1 MPLSYSRFLTFG
13 LLLPAFFSS
22 ASADVTLPKVLGDHM
37 VLQRDQSVPIWGKAA
52 PGETVTVKFQQ
63 QQKRTQADAD
73 GKWSVALDALK
84 ASNQPTTLTIS
95 GTNQIVL
102 NDILVGEV
110 WLCSGQSNMES
121 PTGKDYKNL
130 KAAATVDPV
139 LAEDLKGNGFPEIRL
154 FRVEKKLQPPDVV
167 SDGWQT
173 ATPEAIAP
181 YSAVGYTFAR
191 KLQREL
197 GVPIG
202 MLQSAWGGTRIELW
216 TPAEAY
222 QSHPAFHQAT
232 QTSPLKIDGVTPGS
246 HYTAMVLPL
255 APFAI
260 KGVVWYQGE
269 SNVVDL
275 NDALTY
281 ADKFEA
287 MIHSWR
293 SAWHKP
299 SLPVFSVQIAPYLYS
314 IRTKDPVAHTTSS
327 LPEFWE
333 TQFLATRIPHTSIVP
348 SMDIVDNYK
357 DIHPLRKR
365 PIGERLA
372 SLALADVYQRK
383 NFTVSG
389 PVFESATFN
398 GNAATLTFKHAG
410 KGLQASDGKPLSH
423 FEIAGA
429 DGIFQPAEA
438 RVTSPNTIVAT
449 SEAVTQ
455 PITARYAWHEAA
467 NPNLTN
473 DTGWPAFPFRSN
485 PSSWQPKLSRTQK

>member
-1 MPLSYSRFLTFG
+1 MRSLFPRIFATG
-13 LLLPAFFSS
+13 LLLPALSPS
-22 ASADVTLPKVLGDHM
+22 LIAEVTLPKVLGDHM
-37 VLQRDQSVPIWGKAA
+37 VLQRSQPVPVWGEAA

-63 QQKRTQADAD
+63 QEKHATADAG
-73 GKWSVALDALK
+73 GKWSVTLDALK
-84 ASNQPTTLTIS
+84 ASNHPATLTIS

-102 NDILVGEV
+102 RDILVGEV

-121 PTGKDYKNL
+121 PAGKDHKNL
-130 KAAATVDPV
+130 KAAATADPV
-139 LAEDLKGNGFPEIRL
+139 LAEDLQGKGFPEIRL

-167 SDGWQT
+167 SEGWKI
-173 ATPEAIAP
+173 ATPDAIAP

-197 GVPIG
+197 GVPVG
-202 MLQSAWGGTRIELW
+202 MIQSAWGGTRIEVW

-222 QSHPAFHQAT
+222 QNHPAFHQAT
-232 QTSPLKIDGVTPGS
+232 QASPLKIDGLIPGS

-255 APFAI
+255 APFSI
-260 KGVVWYQGE
+260 KGAVWYQGE

-275 NDALTY
+275 NDAPTY

-287 MIHSWR
+287 MVQSWR
-293 SAWHKP
+293 AAWHQP

-314 IRTKDPVAHTTSS
+314 IREKDPVTHTTAS

-333 TQFLATRIPHTSIVP
+333 TQFLTTRIPHTGIVP

-383 NFTVSG
+383 NLTTSG
-389 PVFESATFN
+389 PVFQSATFN
-398 GNAATLTFKHAG
+398 ENTATLTFKHVG
-410 KGLQASDGKPLSH
+410 KGLQAVDGKPLTH

-429 DGIFQPAEA
+429 DGVFQPAEA
-438 RVTSPNTIVAT
+438 RVTSPDTIVAT
-449 SEAVTQ
+449 SETVTQ
-455 PITARYAWHEAA
+455 PSTVRYAWHEAA

-473 DTGWPAFPFRSN
+473 DAGWPAFPFRSN
-485 PSSWQPKLSRTQK
+485 PASWHPKLSRTRK